1 MRTGLEVS
9 QRALEMFNEREKYAY
24 LYGAK
29 GELGTEE
36 FIRYMFKQYPAYFS
50 KYSAEQ
56 LEQIVEYSK
65 GKILYDCSGFVCHCA
80 GIPTSYSGK
89 LMSECT
95 KHTTDTKEAQA
106 GWLAWKTG
114 HVGIDRGDGTFLHM
128 YKELETVVADRFSN
142 YDWQKQ
148 GRLRGV
154 DYSYEDKIEDKVMTH
169 TVQKGETLW
178 KIAEKYYKD
187 GKSYT
192 KIMEI
197 NKLRN
202 TTINVGQVLVIPQ

>member
-1 MRTGLEVS
+1 
-9 QRALEMFNEREKYAY
+9 
-24 LYGAK
+24 
-29 GELGTEE
+29 
-36 FIRYMFKQYPAYFS
+36 
-50 KYSAEQ
+50 
-56 LEQIVEYSK
+56 
-65 GKILYDCSGFVCHCA
+65 
-80 GIPTSYSGK
+80 
-89 LMSECT
+89 
-95 KHTTDTKEAQA
+95 
-106 GWLAWKTG
+106 
-114 HVGIDRGDGTFLHM
+114 M